1 MNINLDLSKIRMY
14 ILDNKQKVRMAALIL
29 IVGLSILFF
38 WIHGDSGTIEMEEQ
52 GGDVD
57 EYSLEETE
65 SEDEDEVRT
74 ISSVC
79 YVDISGEV
87 ESPGVYKVD
96 SETRLFQVIE
106 MAGGLTGKA
115 DLNSLNRAERVTDGQ
130 KIIVRAIGE
139 KSEEGEET
147 DYSLNDDGEG
157 IAVDGKINL
166 NYADSDTLQIIPGI
180 GPAKAQ
186 NIIDYREKTG
196 KFKKIEEIMNVSG
209 IGEKTFDSIKDYITV

>member
-1 MNINLDLSKIRMY
+1 
-14 ILDNKQKVRMAALIL
+14 
-29 IVGLSILFF
+29 
-38 WIHGDSGTIEMEEQ
+38 MEE
-52 GGDVD
+52 
-57 EYSLEETE
+57 EETE
-65 SEDEDEVRT
+65 DEEQV
-74 ISSVC
+74 ISQVC

-87 ESPGVYKVD
+87 EDPGVYKVD

-106 MAGGLTGKA
+106 MAGGLTKDA

-130 KIIVRAIGE
+130 KIIVRALG
-139 KSEEGEET
+139 EEGEDNEET
-147 DYSLNDDGEG
+147 SYSTDDDQEG

-180 GPAKAQ
+180 GPTKAQ

>member
-1 MNINLDLSKIRMY
+1 MNINLDLSKIRMF

-52 GGDVD
+52 GGDTD
-57 EYSLEETE
+57 EYSLEEE
-65 SEDEDEVRT
+65 DPEDEEKV
-74 ISSVC
+74 ISRVC

-87 ESPGVYKVD
+87 EDPGVYKVD

-106 MAGGLTGKA
+106 MAGGLTKDA

-130 KIIVRAIGE
+130 KIIVRALG
-139 KSEEGEET
+139 EEGEESKDTTYST
-147 DYSLNDDGEG
+147 DDDHEG

-180 GPAKAQ
+180 GPTKAQ